1 MIFIKR
7 FARVLFVLSLPVL
20 LFTAS
25 VSAAANCAWLYDYG
39 FHKYDIPAVTGID
52 YAELHKA
59 ANSIIHYWNS
69 ADKTIDITVIKNG
82 QPFTLFNERE
92 VGHLVDVK
100 ALFRLAYKF
109 LLGTFIYALVFLALA
124 LWVWKDKKL
133 MGVGLM
139 WSAGFS
145 ILVVIMLGVTALFDF
160 NWLFTQ
166 FHLLSFTNDLWLLNP
181 ATDYLIMLFP
191 EGFWSDAVFVIFAL
205 MVILALAI
213 GFTGWR
219 MLKKTSA

>member
-1 MIFIKR
+1 MIIIKR
-7 FARVLFVLSLPVL
+7 FAQVLFILCLPLL

-25 VSAAANCAWLYDYG
+25 VSAAANCVWLYDYG
-39 FHKYDIPAVTGID
+39 FHKYDIPTVTGID
-52 YAELHKA
+52 YTELHKTA
-59 ANSIIHYWNS
+59 KGIIRYWNS
-69 ADKTIDITVIKNG
+69 SDKDIDITVIKNG

-92 VGHLVDVK
+92 VGHMVDVK

-109 LLGTFIYALVFLALA
+109 LLGTVIYALVLVVLAI
-124 LWVWKDKKL
+124 WVWKDKKL
-133 MGVGLM
+133 LGVGFM
-139 WSAGFS
+139 WGAGLS
-145 ILVVIMLGVTALFDF
+145 VLLIIVLGVTALFDF

-191 EGFWSDAVFVIFAL
+191 EGFWFDAVIVIFGL
-205 MVILALAI
+205 MVILALAA

-219 MLKKTSA
+219 TLKKIFA